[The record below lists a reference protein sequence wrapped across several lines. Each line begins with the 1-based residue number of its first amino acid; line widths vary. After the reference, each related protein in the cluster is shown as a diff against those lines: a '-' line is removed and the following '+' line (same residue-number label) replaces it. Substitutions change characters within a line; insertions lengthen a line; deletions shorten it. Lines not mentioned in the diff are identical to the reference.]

1 MHVGGVDGLGQRVR
15 RSLDRLG
22 PVNLE
27 AVTEL
32 EDVTERLD
40 FLIAQRKDLSDSRHA
55 LEETIK
61 RIDVESERLFLEAF
75 EEIRG
80 NFQAI
85 FRKLFGG
92 GKADIILDPDLP
104 PLEAGIEIF
113 ARPPG
118 RENLPIGLLSGGQ
131 RTMIA
136 LALLFGVFQSRPSPF
151 CMLDEVDAA
160 LDDAN
165 IERFLTM
172 LELFHG
178 MSQFIVVT
186 HNKGTMTACD
196 ALYGITM
203 QPRGISRHV
212 VMQLSDVDE
221 FVPDA
226 AGGKA
231 PVKDSLA
238 EDDDEPDRETGE
250 PIHEFTP
257 KARRVETAEAEETAP
272 SQGAEGGVTTP
283 EGAVAAPQSQ
293 D

>member
-1 MHVGGVDGLGQRVR
+1 VGELKRN
-15 RSLDRLG
+15 LDRLG

-32 EDVTERLD
+32 EEVTERLD
-40 FLIAQRKDLSDSRHA
+40 FLVAQRRDLNESRKA
-55 LEETIK
+55 LEETIEK
-61 RIDVESERLFLEAF
+61 INVESERLFLEAF
-75 EEIRG
+75 HEIRG

-92 GKADIILDPDLP
+92 GKADIILEADVP

-136 LALLFGVFQSRPSPF
+136 LALLFSVFEARPSPF

-165 IERFLTM
+165 IERFLKM
-172 LELFHG
+172 ISLFRD

-186 HNKGTMTACD
+186 HNKGSMSDCD

-212 VMQLSDVDE
+212 VIELAEVDE
-221 FVPDA
+221 FVPDV
-226 AGGKA
+226 AGGAKEGEQ
-231 PVKDSLA
+231 DSALDVA
-238 EDDDEPDRETGE
+238 VDADTGE
-250 PIHEFTP
+250 PMKELTP
-257 KARRVETAEAEETAP
+257 AMGALEERGPSEVLQEELAVSTA
-272 SQGAEGGVTTP
+272 QGGGETTP
-283 EGAVAAPQSQ
+283 EGAVASPRT
-293 D
+293 